1 MCTYRIH
8 TDFHTG
14 QRLGLYAYET
24 TSLIPQLQ
32 NTQDDD
38 WIHTCDYYTSKCVH
52 VRQAVHG
59 IMKLQ
64 PLNSTI
70 YKDTIFGYVRLTPA
84 RNVYVYIR
92 RYHMCIHE
100 PSI

>member
-1 MCTYRIH
+1 MCTYLIH
-8 TDFHTG
+8 TDSLSG
-14 QRLGLYAYET
+14 QRRGLYTYEN
-24 TSLIPQLQ
+24 TSLIPQRQ

-38 WIHTCDYYTSKCVH
+38 WIHTCDYCTSKCVH

-70 YKDTIFGYVRLTPA
+70 YKDTMRLTPA